1 MCHRSLAVSGPEH
14 AVGSTRSLR
23 QLLTLIAPERNTKSM
38 DRDSKRAGEDEIMKE
53 RKRRKQILS
62 GIGKRT
68 GSRQGF
74 ATLNSSIDHEN

>member
-53 RKRRKQILS
+53 EEEEEEANPEWHWEANRKPS
-62 GIGKRT
+62 GLCHPQLVYRP
-68 GSRQGF
+68 
-74 ATLNSSIDHEN
+74 